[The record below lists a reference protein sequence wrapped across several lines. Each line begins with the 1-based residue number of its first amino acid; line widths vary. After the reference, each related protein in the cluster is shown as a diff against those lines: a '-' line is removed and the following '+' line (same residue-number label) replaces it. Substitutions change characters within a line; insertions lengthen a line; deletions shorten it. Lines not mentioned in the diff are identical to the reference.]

1 MRVDEDEEVGG
12 IDQVQHAETAYD
24 FSGAGG
30 GSAPRTTAVPGPV
43 QGAAQSAAQK
53 NKKVD
58 A

>member
-1 MRVDEDEEVGG
+1 M
-12 IDQVQHAETAYD
+12 HAETAYD

-30 GSAPRTTAVPGPV
+30 GAGSRTGR
-43 QGAAQSAAQK
+43 AAHRRDRGSRST

>member
-1 MRVDEDEEVGG
+1 MRVPEDDEVAG
-12 IDQVQHAETAYD
+12 IDQAEHAETAYD

-30 GSAPRTTAVPGPV
+30 GAARTAAPAPV
-43 QGAAQSAAQK
+43 ADAE